1 MSTVEWIQALSPIIS
16 VFIATAGGLLWS
28 HRYQKK
34 KDEKEIRKQLV
45 QQAMGFYESFVK
57 IASSF
62 HGVKIGIKMDSEPV
76 TEWFIQNMLKLNLL
90 RSYLNIYLKPPD
102 ISKFDD
108 IIDKLNF
115 ITLNLSTKT
124 IDKKLLMDIIK
135 QTEEIGKLFQ
145 ENIFKAILFNE
156 LK

>member
-1 MSTVEWIQALSPIIS
+1 M
-16 VFIATAGGLLWS
+16 
-28 HRYQKK
+28 KK
-34 KDEKEIRKQLV
+34 K
-45 QQAMGFYESFVK
+45 F
-57 IASSF
+57 
-62 HGVKIGIKMDSEPV
+62 
-76 TEWFIQNMLKLNLL
+76 L